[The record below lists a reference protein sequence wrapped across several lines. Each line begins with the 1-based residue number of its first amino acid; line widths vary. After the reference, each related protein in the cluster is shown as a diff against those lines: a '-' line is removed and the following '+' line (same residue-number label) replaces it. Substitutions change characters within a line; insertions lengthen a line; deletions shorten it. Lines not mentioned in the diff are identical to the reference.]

1 MTPEA
6 ILTLVASPVLGGA
19 AAKLW
24 QWWAE
29 RDRAQREAAAEAARA
44 ATAAGAAERT
54 DVIALLRDQ
63 IAKGEERGEKSAAR
77 ADAMADALRAVAE
90 QTRSLAAAV
99 DELRGAVTEH
109 AHREEATLASLDG
122 RLSLLTPAPPTGEQP
137 RASVVPDPP
146 RLPSPS
152 PLRPAT
158 PPPPRRP
165 A

>member
-1 MTPEA
+1 MTVA
-6 ILTLVASPVLGGA
+6 DILAALGGA
-19 AAKLW
+19 AGVGAAARAVW
-24 QWWAE
+24 EWYTA
-29 RDRAQREAAAEAARA
+29 RDRARLDAERAKVAAN
-44 ATAAGAAERT
+44 AAERT
-54 DVIALLRDQ
+54 DVIALLREQ
-63 IAKGEERGEKSAAR
+63 IAAGEARGEKSGAR
-77 ADAMADALRAVAE
+77 ADAMADALREVAE

-99 DELRGAVTEH
+99 DDLRGAVTDH
-109 AHREEATLASLDG
+109 ARSEEATLASLGG

-158 PPPPRRP
+158 PAPPRRP